1 LSSLRKQGSYD
12 RPLPS
17 QGRLLLGKCIPHHTL
32 RRIGSVVPLW
42 FFLNP
47 YVLKNVKINSM
58 QKSEIITRDEALA
71 LSGELTFVTG
81 VFDLIHL
88 GHMRM
93 LSKARNLNPDAKL
106 VLAVLSDENV
116 KERKGPLRPIIG
128 LGERCEALSY
138 LKPVDYIIPWEDD
151 WRELREFVLELKP
164 KILAVVEGDNGIDNK
179 KMHIEKTGG
188 KLIILRKE
196 GEYSTSALIEKIKRL

>member
-1 LSSLRKQGSYD
+1 
-12 RPLPS
+12 
-17 QGRLLLGKCIPHHTL
+17 
-32 RRIGSVVPLW
+32 
-42 FFLNP
+42 
-47 YVLKNVKINSM
+47 M
-58 QKSEIITRDEALA
+58 
-71 LSGELTFVTG
+71 
-81 VFDLIHL
+81 
-88 GHMRM
+88 
-93 LSKARNLNPDAKL
+93 
-106 VLAVLSDENV
+106 
-116 KERKGPLRPIIG
+116 
-128 LGERCEALSY
+128 GERCEALSY